1 MCARLREGL
10 RARGVLCG
18 KAQRGD
24 ADRHVRA
31 RRKAYASN
39 INTKKVDRNAHNM
52 GQVRRRQLSAVT
64 LTATMK
70 CPIDGECDWG
80 GGATSC
86 AAMDVRKVVCSA
98 PRHLPH
104 RQPPCGLI
112 HVANLRTVMRMV
124 SLPRYRVANRESSR
138 GNENENAVR
147 RPLWSRQQSQ
157 RGGGPLRLGL
167 RRLRRTQRS
176 LVLYP
181 HLVRLRTVFTVM
193 QCGGEHKELAGFV
206 RLTTSALLSAV
217 SSEHGAILALRAH
230 VRCDV
235 HQVELNE
242 CAAMR
247 SKQAEP
253 SKCAADVQQVEPSEC
268 AADVQQASRTSD
280 VQQVEPN
287 EGAVMQKK
295 AESITCPNEC
305 VDVHQVESNECAVMR
320 SKQGESNECAASRAS
335 ALRRAERVRR

>member
-52 GQVRRRQLSAVT
+52 GQVRRR
-64 LTATMK
+64 
-70 CPIDGECDWG
+70 
-80 GGATSC
+80 
-86 AAMDVRKVVCSA
+86 
-98 PRHLPH
+98 
-104 RQPPCGLI
+104 
-112 HVANLRTVMRMV
+112 
-124 SLPRYRVANRESSR
+124 
-138 GNENENAVR
+138 
-147 RPLWSRQQSQ
+147 
-157 RGGGPLRLGL
+157 